1 MTEKDIQTKI
11 QSLPDALKKE
21 VMDFVEFLLSKTGDM
36 GNGREKFMFDW
47 EGGLSDINEKA
58 SSVELQHKAS
68 GWR

>member
-21 VMDFVEFLLSKTGDM
+21 VMDFVEFLLSRMGDTGDVR
-36 GNGREKFMFDW
+36 GEFMFDW
-47 EGGLSDINEKA
+47 EGGLSNEKA
-58 SSVELQHKAS
+58 GSVELQHKAS